1 MSEIL
6 IVDDDTMLL
15 ASLRGLLTRAGYAVV
30 AVPSPAEAIDYVR
43 AQRPDLVLM
52 DMNFTRGTSG
62 IEGITLLKQVKIF
75 RPEVP
80 VILMTAWGSIDL
92 AVEGMR
98 AGAFDF
104 ITKPWDNAVL
114 LERISTALSL
124 HRAPDA
130 DGVFDRGAIAGTS
143 ASIESILSAA
153 ARVAPTD
160 APVLI
165 TGESGT
171 GKALLAETIHRNSRR
186 AGRPFVKVKLGGM
199 PPAMFESEMFG
210 HVRGAFSG
218 ALTDRKG
225 CFELADGGTLFLD
238 EIDTLEAVSQMKL
251 MRVLQEQSFEPL
263 GSNRSRRLDVRVV
276 CATSA
281 DLGAM
286 VADRRFREDLF
297 YRINLVTLHVPSLR
311 ERRSDIP
318 AIVRAFARA
327 YARNTP
333 GAELAAFTD
342 EAMAYLATLPF
353 PGNIRE
359 LRNIVERAIL
369 MSGHRMISDDDLRAA
384 AANVSPQAAPDTL
397 EGLERR
403 KIAEA
408 LSMAGGNVSRAAA
421 SLGISRGALYRRM
434 EKYGLS

>member
-1 MSEIL
+1 MAAIL

-15 ASLRGLLTRAGYAVV
+15 ASLRGLLTRAGYEVL
-30 AVPSPAEAIDYVR
+30 AVPTPDGAVDCVR
-43 AQRPDLVLM
+43 SSRPGLILM

-62 IEGITLLKQVKIF
+62 IEGITLLRQVKIF

-104 ITKPWDNAVL
+104 ITKPWDNDVL
-114 LERISTALSL
+114 LERIATALSL
-124 HRAPDA
+124 HQPSREDH
-130 DGVFDRGAIAGTS
+130 FDRAAIVGSS
-143 ASIESILSAA
+143 APLEALLSTG

-186 AGRPFVKVKLGGM
+186 ASGPFVKVRLGGM

-225 CFELADGGTLFLD
+225 CFELAAGGTLFFD
-238 EIDTLEAVSQMKL
+238 EIDALEPVSQMKL
-251 MRVLQEQSFEPL
+251 MRVLQDQSYEPL
-263 GSNRSRRLDVRVV
+263 GSNRSRRVDVRVV
-276 CATSA
+276 CATTA
-281 DLGAM
+281 DIGAM

-297 YRINLVTLHVPSLR
+297 YRINLVTLHMPSLR
-311 ERRSDIP
+311 ERRADIP
-318 AIVRAFARA
+318 ALIRAFARSFA
-327 YARNTP
+327 ATHP
-333 GAELAAFTD
+333 GAPIASFTD
-342 EAMAYLATLPF
+342 GAVSYLASLPY

-359 LRNIVERAIL
+359 LRNMVERAIL
-369 MSGHRMISDDDLRAA
+369 VSGHREISDADLRDAA
-384 AANVSPQAAPDTL
+384 SNIAPQAAPDTL

-408 LSMAGGNVSRAAA
+408 LRAAGGNVSRAAA
-421 SLGISRGALYRRM
+421 ALGISRGALYRRM

>member
-1 MSEIL
+1 MAAIL

-15 ASLRGLLTRAGYAVV
+15 ASLRGLLTRAGYEVL
-30 AVPSPAEAIDYVR
+30 AVPTPDGAVDCVR
-43 AQRPDLVLM
+43 SSRPGLILM

-62 IEGITLLKQVKIF
+62 IEGITLLRQVKIF

-104 ITKPWDNAVL
+104 ITKPWDNDVL
-114 LERISTALSL
+114 LERIATALSL
-124 HRAPDA
+124 HQPSREDH
-130 DGVFDRGAIAGTS
+130 FDRAAIVGSS
-143 ASIESILSAA
+143 APLEALLSTA

-186 AGRPFVKVKLGGM
+186 ASGPFVKVRLGGM

-225 CFELADGGTLFLD
+225 CFELAAGGTLFFD
-238 EIDTLEAVSQMKL
+238 EIDALEPVSQMKL
-251 MRVLQEQSFEPL
+251 MRVLQDQSYEPL
-263 GSNRSRRLDVRVV
+263 GSNRSRRVDVRVV
-276 CATSA
+276 CATTA
-281 DLGAM
+281 DIGAM

-297 YRINLVTLHVPSLR
+297 YRINLVTLHMPSLR
-311 ERRSDIP
+311 ERRADIP
-318 AIVRAFARA
+318 ALIRAFARSFA
-327 YARNTP
+327 ATHP
-333 GAELAAFTD
+333 GATIASFTD
-342 EAMAYLATLPF
+342 GAVSYLASLPY

-359 LRNIVERAIL
+359 LRNMVERAIL
-369 MSGHRMISDDDLRAA
+369 VSGHREISDADLRDAA
-384 AANVSPQAAPDTL
+384 SNTAPQAAPDTL

-408 LSMAGGNVSRAAA
+408 LRAAGGNVSRAAA
-421 SLGISRGALYRRM
+421 ALGISRGALYRRM

>member
-1 MSEIL
+1 MAMIL
-6 IVDDDTMLL
+6 IVDDDRMLL
-15 ASLRGLLTRAGYAVV
+15 ASLRGLLSKAGYEVV
-30 AVPSPAEAIDYVR
+30 AVASPPEAIDCVR
-43 AQRPDLVLM
+43 AGRPDLVLM

-62 IEGITLLKQVKIF
+62 IEGITLLRQVKIF

-104 ITKPWDNAVL
+104 ITKPWDNAAL

-124 HRAPDA
+124 HRPPDS
-130 DGVFDRGAIAGTS
+130 DGAFDRGGIIGSS
-143 ASIESILSAA
+143 ASIESLLAA
-153 ARVAPTD
+153 VARVAPTD
-160 APVLI
+160 APVLL

-171 GKALLAETIHRNSRR
+171 GKAMMAETIHRNSRR
-186 AGRPFVKVKLGGM
+186 AGRPFVTVRLGGM

-225 CFELADGGTLFLD
+225 CFEFADGGTLFLD
-238 EIDTLEAVSQMKL
+238 EIDSLEAVSQMKL
-251 MRVLQEQSFEPL
+251 MRVLQDQSIEPL
-263 GSNRSRRLDVRVV
+263 GSNRSRRIDVRVV
-276 CATSA
+276 CATAA
-281 DLGAM
+281 DIGAM
-286 VADRRFREDLF
+286 VADRRFREDLY

-318 AIVRAFARA
+318 AIVRAFARDIA
-327 YARNTP
+327 KKTP
-333 GAELAAFTD
+333 GAETAVFTD
-342 EAMAYLATLPF
+342 EAMTYLASLPF

-359 LRNIVERAIL
+359 LRNIVERAVL
-369 MSGHRMISDDDLRAA
+369 MSGHKNISDDDLRNAA
-384 AANVSPQAAPDTL
+384 ADISPQTAPGTL

-408 LSMAGGNVSRAAA
+408 LKMAGGNVSRAAA
-421 SLGISRGALYRRM
+421 ALGISRGALYRRM